1 MIVYVCTSLL
11 EGDLT
16 QMIVYVCTS
25 LLEAGLQSPARELCE
40 ELNTLLA
47 VSAPQQEVLAGVH
60 YTTDADTANA
70 PSL

>member
-1 MIVYVCTSLL
+1 
-11 EGDLT
+11 
-16 QMIVYVCTS
+16 MIVYVCTS